1 MSKFLSYWL
10 VALGFV
16 LPVSVSAQVELR
28 SYAGYESKIMSL
40 DIEGLHAPSL
50 YFRSTTEGKR
60 PLAMFLH
67 GAGGDR
73 GGKIVNPHCEVAQ
86 KLSEQKLPCDVIQPL
101 SKGRWSPKAL
111 DELIDLMIQKHAID
125 QDRIYI
131 LGSSMGGA
139 GTWEYGFKGKH
150 DIAAFVPIAS
160 GASKTDKVHDRWD
173 ITQMKDKPIWMF
185 HGEDDKVVPFANALE
200 TANMMKAI
208 NPKFKWTTFPGV
220 KHGSRAPALKTDTLY
235 AWMLMQSCGE

>member
-1 MSKFLSYWL
+1 
-10 VALGFV
+10 
-16 LPVSVSAQVELR
+16 
-28 SYAGYESKIMSL
+28 
-40 DIEGLHAPSL
+40 
-50 YFRSTTEGKR
+50 
-60 PLAMFLH
+60 
-67 GAGGDR
+67 
-73 GGKIVNPHCEVAQ
+73 
-86 KLSEQKLPCDVIQPL
+86 
-101 SKGRWSPKAL
+101 
-111 DELIDLMIQKHAID
+111 MIQKHAID